1 MLTDLI
7 RKHKTTVL
15 GLIVLLGLILRLND
29 LGRVGF
35 TDDELNKLEAA
46 HSYLDGHFLVNLEHP
61 MLLKSLVTVS
71 LSAASSWNHSWGQ
84 AHPVP
89 DEVAVRLPNAI
100 FGSLTA
106 VVLFLFAQEF
116 FGAEVALLSAFLWA
130 VGPIPITVNRLAKED
145 TLLVFFTWLAYY
157 FYLRAKRPGS
167 ATAWKPEIYY
177 AASGASFGLMLA
189 SKYFPH
195 YLGLIFLY
203 YWLLGSKH
211 EFPPRRWIDTWWL
224 FGACGLAFLAADPVI
239 LHPAALKHMIHYV
252 QQGTVTH
259 HGYLMMGQMHS
270 ESLTLQ
276 GGGMPVYL
284 YLLLLSIKTP
294 LPVLA
299 ALAVGLWE
307 VWRRRRQAGP
317 SFLIFMFLFWIVPFS
332 LISAKWLRYMLSWM
346 PTVTLIAA
354 IGMVKILSLLSAWL
368 EVRMSRSWLPVS
380 KGAWAAVFLMVP
392 LWIASSA
399 GPFYSLYLNPLGLG
413 RTGYYFPHEE
423 FNDAGLREAIHQVS
437 EEAPRGAAVGGETP
451 PVFAYYLHQF
461 GRDDLRY
468 FQLSDPRKRAEAPR
482 SSYLVVQEGRKYF
495 ENIAFIQDLES
506 QDQPIHTI
514 NLEGAC
520 AAKVYHAQEL
530 AQLRRPR

>member
-1 MLTDLI
+1 
-7 RKHKTTVL
+7 
-15 GLIVLLGLILRLND
+15 
-29 LGRVGF
+29 
-35 TDDELNKLEAA
+35 
-46 HSYLDGHFLVNLEHP
+46 
-61 MLLKSLVTVS
+61 
-71 LSAASSWNHSWGQ
+71 
-84 AHPVP
+84 
-89 DEVAVRLPNAI
+89 
-100 FGSLTA
+100 
-106 VVLFLFAQEF
+106 
-116 FGAEVALLSAFLWA
+116 
-130 VGPIPITVNRLAKED
+130 
-145 TLLVFFTWLAYY
+145 
-157 FYLRAKRPGS
+157 
-167 ATAWKPEIYY
+167 
-177 AASGASFGLMLA
+177 GLM
-189 SKYFPH
+189 
-195 YLGLIFLY
+195 FLY

-211 EFPPRRWIDTWWL
+211 EFPLRRWIDTWWL

-239 LHPAALKHMIHYV
+239 LHPATLQHMFHYV
-252 QQGTVTH
+252 QQETVTH

-299 ALAVGLWE
+299 ALAVGLRE

-368 EVRMSRSWLPVS
+368 EVRMSRPWLPVW
-380 KGAWAAVFLMVP
+380 KGVLTVTFLMVP

-399 GPFYSLYLNPLGLG
+399 APFYSLYLNPLGLG

-437 EEAPRGAAVGGETP
+437 EEAPRGASVGGETP

-468 FQLSDPRKRAEAPR
+468 FQLSDPQKRAEAPR

-495 ENIAFIQDLES
+495 ENLAFIQELES
-506 QDQPIHTI
+506 QDQPAHII